1 MAKKYTMIIKSK
13 RENLYSKVQNRGQES
28 APKTNVKTQVDIV
41 VGMAKGKKEKGVL
54 LWEWP
59 SLPVFIFYPP

>member
-54 LWEWP
+54 L
-59 SLPVFIFYPP
+59 